1 MLPSSCTVSVQV
13 KFPVQN
19 FLRALSGF
27 KVVKFSK
34 VAHSHVT
41 TVDIISLVDMEQAL
55 GVGGDQ

>member
-1 MLPSSCTVSVQV
+1 MLPSHCTVSVQV
-13 KFPVQN
+13 NFPEN

-41 TVDIISLVDMEQAL
+41 AVDIISLVDMEQAL